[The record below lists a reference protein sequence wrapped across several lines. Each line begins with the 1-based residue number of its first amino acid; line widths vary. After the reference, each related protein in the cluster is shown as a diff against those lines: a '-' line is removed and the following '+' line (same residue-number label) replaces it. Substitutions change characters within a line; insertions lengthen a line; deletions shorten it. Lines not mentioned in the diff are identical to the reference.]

1 MDESSSLSE
10 SYDYLFKFLVI
21 GSAGT
26 GMSNLNPIFRYIFT
40 YLKSHQISLCRQIL
54 LIAPI
59 H

>member
-26 GMSNLNPIFRYIFT
+26 GMSKLKPIFKYIFT